1 MNFFDL
7 LSIAVGLAMDAFA
20 ISICKGLD
28 TKEKFLKTGVVCG
41 IWFGVFQGLMPFF
54 GWLLGQTVAEYVEKY
69 SGIVT
74 FGLLAFLGVKMLVDT
89 LKEWR
94 EEQACEICGAIEEQ
108 KNSGELIPAP
118 AESNKKANPLAPW
131 IMFTMAI
138 ATSIDAL
145 AAGLAFASEGANI
158 TLAITIVG
166 LVTFSFCFVG
176 SILGAKI
183 GSKFKTP
190 AGIAGGI
197 ILIAMG
203 LKFLL
208 F

>member
-1 MNFFDL
+1 MTFWDI

-20 ISICKGLD
+20 VSICKGLD
-28 TKEKFLKTGVVCG
+28 TKEKCLKTGLVCG
-41 IWFGVFQGLMPFF
+41 IWFGVFQALMPFF
-54 GWLLGQTVAEYVEKY
+54 GWLLGQTVANFVQRY

-74 FGLLAFLGVKMLVDT
+74 FILLAFLGGKMLVET
-89 LKEWR
+89 IKEWQ
-94 EEQACEICGAIEEQ
+94 EDCEICKEMEERQ
-108 KNSGELIPAP
+108 KSGELVPAP
-118 AESNKKANPLAPW
+118 TESCKKADPLSPW
-131 IMFTMAI
+131 IMFTMAV

-145 AAGLAFASEGANI
+145 AAGLAFASEDANV
-158 TLAITIVG
+158 TLSITIVG
-166 LVTFSFCFVG
+166 IVTFLFCFVG

-190 AGIAGGI
+190 AGIAGGV

-203 LKFLL
+203 IKFLL